1 MLKKLVDAKARIW
14 GDEAHACDIQVEWS
28 DRYGRYMYYA
38 NCEST
43 LERCQLGDGNYEG
56 VLNDMF
62 YDYCVE
68 NASYMGVS

>member
-1 MLKKLVDAKARIW
+1 MISDAVAQIWASESANVLIIYNVSTNGRETEFVAQCDSIGESKKLTK
-14 GDEAHACDIQVEWS
+14 S
-28 DRYGRYMYYA
+28 
-38 NCEST
+38 
-43 LERCQLGDGNYEG
+43 NYER